1 MIGNLMPLE
10 ENLYRLC
17 KDKPLHEKLS
27 IYERSNFSTARNV
40 SNRYKDNEE
49 SFTISSR
56 SNAMANDVI

>member
-10 ENLYRLC
+10 ENLNRLC

-40 SNRYKDNEE
+40 SNRYK
-49 SFTISSR
+49 TMR
-56 SNAMANDVI
+56 KALQ